1 MSDRED
7 EYERDLW
14 RFCAETV
21 ADRLCFKRHQGPRI
35 LGHCALHQKVRRA
48 LLDAIDDVPDLGVLI
63 RKAEPD
69 MMAFAESRITRA
81 QDAPQALRIA
91 STPCDG

>member
-1 MSDRED
+1 VSDRED

-21 ADRLCFKRHQGPRI
+21 AERPYFKIWQVRLIKQR
-35 LGHCALHQKVRRA
+35 

-69 MMAFAESRITRA
+69 MMAFAESRMTLAEAYRW
-81 QDAPQALRIA
+81 
-91 STPCDG
+91 

>member
-21 ADRLCFKRHQGPRI
+21 ARRWCYKQHG
-35 LGHCALHQKVRRA
+35 LGHSTDDCGRA
-48 LLDAIDDVPDLGVLI
+48 LSILALLLLAREDVPDLGVLI

-69 MMAFAESRITRA
+69 MMAFAESRMTLAEAYRW
-81 QDAPQALRIA
+81 
-91 STPCDG
+91 